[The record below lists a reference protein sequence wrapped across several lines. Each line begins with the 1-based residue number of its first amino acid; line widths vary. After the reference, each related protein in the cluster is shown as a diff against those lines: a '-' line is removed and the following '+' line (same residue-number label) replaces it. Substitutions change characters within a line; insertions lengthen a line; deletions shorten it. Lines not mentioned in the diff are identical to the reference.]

1 MSGPLVHNPVVK
13 ELGISQFG
21 MYRCSHAPGYT
32 YDQVAKLWV
41 EEQDGDYN
49 PEINSNDDDDDGNE
63 DADANNDELNN
74 TDGSQLI
81 DPDQELKNLQQHQAP
96 TLEPG
101 PSNDSEMQ
109 STSWK

>member
-1 MSGPLVHNPVVK
+1 MVIIIQRS
-13 ELGISQFG
+13 
-21 MYRCSHAPGYT
+21 T
-32 YDQVAKLWV
+32 D
-41 EEQDGDYN
+41 
-49 PEINSNDDDDDGNE
+49 DDDDDGDE
-63 DADANNDELNN
+63 DDDANNDGLNN

-109 STSWK
+109 LISRK

>member
-1 MSGPLVHNPVVK
+1 M
-13 ELGISQFG
+13 
-21 MYRCSHAPGYT
+21 
-32 YDQVAKLWV
+32 
-41 EEQDGDYN
+41 EEQDGNYN
-49 PEINSNDDDDDGNE
+49 PEIDSDDDDNDGNE

-101 PSNDSEMQ
+101 PSNDSKTQ
-109 STSWK
+109 LTSWK